1 MIFNLDVQAGAAQSA
16 PMRVLI
22 PFVLAACTS
31 SPMPGIAGATKA
43 EVTAQGRGYTLWY
56 TDTKVEIVRHGW
68 ASAGEHQAIRA
79 TMIALIPQVTGCRL
93 NEGSL
98 TGDSGE
104 MRAAI
109 RC

>member
-1 MIFNLDVQAGAAQSA
+1 MIFNLDVRARAAQPA
-16 PMRVLI
+16 EMRVLI
-22 PFVLAACTS
+22 PLLLAACTS
-31 SPMPGIAGATKA
+31 SPMPGMTGAAKA
-43 EVTAQGRGYTLWY
+43 EVMAQGRDFTLRY

-68 ASAGEHQAIRA
+68 ASAGDHQAIRA

-104 MRAAI
+104 MRASI

>member
-1 MIFNLDVQAGAAQSA
+1 MIFNLDLRVDATQPAR
-16 PMRVLI
+16 MRVLI
-22 PFVLAACTS
+22 LLFLAACSS
-31 SPMPGIAGATKA
+31 SPMPGMTGASKA
-43 EVTAQGRGYTLWY
+43 EVTAAGRDYSLWF

-79 TMIALIPQVTGCRL
+79 TMIALIPQVTGCSL

-104 MRAAI
+104 MRASI